1 MMNIH
6 PLGWTPAGDG
16 GGSDAL
22 LVPHLCHCSGSSLIP
37 VLSPRQ
43 FTHSCSFPQA
53 VHSFLFFP
61 PDSSLIPVLSPRQFT
76 HSCSFP
82 SAVHSFLV
90 FTPGE
95 VHYSRPC
102 LFLPTQLTYSCSFPQ
117 AVHSF
122 LSVLALA
129 HAELILVLAL
139 AVHAFLFLP
148 RQFSHS
154 FSCPDRV
161 IHSFLFLPRQ
171 FTRPG
176 FAKQFTHSC
185 SCPGSSLIL
194 VLPRQF
200 THSRSCTGGSLIP
213 VLAQAVHWFMFF
225 GFPLISIL
233 AQAFTH
239 SSLLS
244 RAISFHSLLPFGREV
259 CEWLSH
265 ADHSLLFF
273 FRQFPHSS
281 PCSSVHSSSNC
292 LISYQFTLSLKTSL
306 LTHSI

>member
-1 MMNIH
+1 MDFLKLKPNKKMLILSFVSESNARIFYLRHLQNRGLVFHPPESRINNDEHTSLRMNACWWWRREWRSTG
-6 PLGWTPAGDG
+6 PTSL
-16 GGSDAL
+16 SL
-22 LVPHLCHCSGSSLIP
+22 L
-37 VLSPRQ
+37 RQ
-43 FTHSCSFPQA
+43 FTH
-53 VHSFLFFP
+53 
-61 PDSSLIPVLSPRQFT
+61 
-76 HSCSFP
+76 
-82 SAVHSFLV
+82 
-90 FTPGE
+90 
-95 VHYSRPC
+95 
-102 LFLPTQLTYSCSFPQ
+102 SCSFPQ

-244 RAISFHSLLPFGREV
+244 RAISFYSLLPFGREV
-259 CEWLSH
+259 CEWLAH

-306 LTHSI
+306 LTH